1 MTLYHGSDVPALT
14 HLKPFSW
21 VGETPYAFLCSISA
35 LALIYAHNPMQRP
48 GGFFTYWVDKTGQL
62 HYDEYFPDQTRLLY
76 QGHGG
81 WVYTAEIDD
90 LIQHEKMPWVY
101 MSEEPVPLAQ
111 AEYFPDL
118 YEALLQA
125 EKDGRLKLHRYEDL
139 TEQQHETRRGIVRES
154 LQTHGEDDYRR
165 FIRAHM
171 PEVGV

>member
-1 MTLYHGSDVPALT
+1 MILYHGSDVPALT

-21 VGETPYAFLCSISA
+21 AGETPCAFLCSISA

-125 EKDGRLKLHRYEDL
+125 EKDGRLKLHRYEGL

-171 PEVGV
+171 PEVGA